1 MPTRL
6 VVLAADASLAGVA
19 MVWGATF
26 PLGKLVLRHL
36 GPFQYLAL
44 RFAAAAALMVPLA
57 WRERG
62 RLRPAGVRAGV
73 LAGVLLFAGAALQ
86 TVGLQY
92 TTAGNAGL
100 ITGLNVLIIPLILL
114 VWQRRLPT
122 GALAAGVG
130 LAAAGLG
137 LLLWQG
143 ERIGGGDALVLG
155 CAFAL
160 ALQTIV
166 VGRVASSVPAAPFA
180 CVQVAV
186 VALLA
191 AGPGFGLEPRPAAV
205 PAGAIAAILFMAL
218 TATLGPYIAQAWA
231 QRLAAPPRPGG
242 RGGAGGGRGGG
253 GGGGGVG
260 GRGAGER
267 VGRRGRPGAR
277 AGEPGRRRGEP
288 PPRRGGGAR
297 RAPGGRRGRPG
308 ADLRGRGRA
317 PPGPGC

>member
-130 LAAAGLG
+130 LAAAGLW

-143 ERIGGGDALVLG
+143 ERIGGAIRWCSGARLRWRSRPSWSAGSRRRCRRLPSRA
-155 CAFAL
+155 CRL
-160 ALQTIV
+160 RSSRSSPP
-166 VGRVASSVPAAPFA
+166 GRGSGSN
-180 CVQVAV
+180 
-186 VALLA
+186 
-191 AGPGFGLEPRPAAV
+191 PGPRPC
-205 PAGAIAAILFMAL
+205 P
-218 TATLGPYIAQAWA
+218 
-231 QRLAAPPRPGG
+231 
-242 RGGAGGGRGGG
+242 
-253 GGGGGVG
+253 
-260 GRGAGER
+260 
-267 VGRRGRPGAR
+267 RGRS
-277 AGEPGRRRGEP
+277 
-288 PPRRGGGAR
+288 PRSSSWR
-297 RAPGGRRGRPG
+297 
-308 ADLRGRGRA
+308 
-317 PPGPGC
+317 